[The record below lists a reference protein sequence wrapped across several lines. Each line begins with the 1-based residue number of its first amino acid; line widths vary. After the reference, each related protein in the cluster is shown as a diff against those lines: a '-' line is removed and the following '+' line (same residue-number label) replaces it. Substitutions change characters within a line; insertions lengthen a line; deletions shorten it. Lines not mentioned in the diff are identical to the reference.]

1 MSENTTTTVPV
12 PVEKKSALT
21 LAMEAVIEQDGRFM
35 LKVLWL
41 GANVALAVDQI
52 VGKGSSPLTT
62 YFFWPRTDAW
72 EELKTELESKH
83 WITEVERVEL
93 LNKATEDR
101 KSVV

>member
-1 MSENTTTTVPV
+1 MTTETNTIVSI

-21 LAMEAVIEQDGRFM
+21 LAMEAVIANNARFM

-41 GANVALAVDQI
+41 GSNVALAVDQI

-62 YFFWPRTDAW
+62 YFFWPRNDAW

-83 WITEVERVEL
+83 WITEV
-93 LNKATEDR
+93 
-101 KSVV
+101 